1 MKRLDL
7 YVGRSVLAATLLTWL
22 IVAVLDSLFVMLGQL
37 GDIGRGNYA
46 FPDALAYV
54 LLSLPTHAYQAFPMA
69 ALIGTVLG
77 LGNLAA
83 QAELTAFRLA
93 GCSVRRLG
101 LAVMQVGLLMVGA
114 VTLMGELLAPPAQQV
129 AQKLRSQAMYDD
141 VSVQRDAGFWVR
153 DGRRFIQVK
162 QSMADGSLAG
172 VVVYQLAEGAR
183 LASATAARHAVPMDE
198 HWQLQDVRSSRFL
211 AGRIELTE
219 SAEQTW
225 PTLMDERLAQLLTR
239 DVGTLSLP
247 ELSEYIDYLQRNGS
261 PALLYALGYWKR
273 LAAPLSALAMLLLAV
288 SLVLGPLGRPTLGQR
303 LLVAVLAG
311 LAFKLLSEVIA
322 HAGLVYGL
330 PPVVSAFLPA
340 ILVLV
345 VSAGLAWQ
353 THPSLRA

>member
-7 YVGRSVLAATLLTWL
+7 YVGQSVLTATLLAWL
-22 IVAVLDSLFVMLGQL
+22 IVAVLDSLFAMLGEI

-54 LLSLPTHAYQAFPMA
+54 LFSLPTHAYQAFPMA

-101 LAVMQVGLLMVGA
+101 LAVMQTGLLMIGGVM
-114 VTLMGELLAPPAQQV
+114 LMGELLAPPALQV
-129 AQKLRSQAMYDD
+129 AQQLRSQAIYDD

-162 QSMADGSLAG
+162 QSMADGSLTG
-172 VVVYQLAEGAR
+172 VVVYQLTEEAQ
-183 LASATAARHAVPMDE
+183 LAVATAAQYAVPTGQ
-198 HWQLQDVRSSRFL
+198 HWQLKGVSSSRFTD
-211 AGRIELTE
+211 GKIDVTQSE
-219 SAEQTW
+219 EQVW
-225 PTLMDERLAQLLTR
+225 PTLMDTRLAQLLTR
-239 DVGTLSLP
+239 DAGTLSLP
-247 ELSEYIDYLQRNGS
+247 ELGEYIDYLQRNGS
-261 PALLYALGYWKR
+261 PVSLYALGYWQR
-273 LAAPLSALAMLLLAV
+273 LAAPLSAFAMLLLAV
-288 SLVLGPLGRPTLGQR
+288 SLVLGPLGRRTLGQR

-311 LAFKLLSEVIA
+311 LAFKLLSDVIA

-330 PPVVSAFLPA
+330 PPAVSAFLPA
-340 ILVLV
+340 ILVLTV
-345 VSAGLAWQ
+345 TAVFSRR
-353 THPSLRA
+353 T

>member
-7 YVGRSVLAATLLTWL
+7 YIGRSVLAATLLAWL
-22 IVAVLDSLFVMLGQL
+22 IVAALDSLFVMLGQL

-54 LLSLPTHAYQAFPMA
+54 LLSLPAHACQAFPMA

-93 GCSVRRLG
+93 GCSLRRLG
-101 LAVMQVGLLMVGA
+101 LAVMQVGLLMVCM
-114 VTLMGELLAPPAQQV
+114 VTLMSELLAPPARQV
-129 AQKLRSQAMYDD
+129 AQQLRSQAIYDD

-172 VVVYQLAEGAR
+172 VVVYQLAEEAQ
-183 LASATAARHAVPMDE
+183 LTSATAAQLAVPMDD
-198 HWQLQDVRSSRFL
+198 HWQLKGVSSSRFL
-211 AGRIELTE
+211 AERIEVAA

-225 PTLMDERLAQLLTR
+225 RELMDARLAQLLTR

-247 ELSEYIDYLQRNGS
+247 ELGEYIDYLQRNGS
-261 PALLYALGYWKR
+261 PVLLYTLGYWQR

-288 SLVLGPLGRPTLGQR
+288 SLVLGPLGKRTLGQR

-311 LAFKLLSEVIA
+311 LAFKLLSEVVA

-330 PPVVSAFLPA
+330 PPAVSAFLPA
-340 ILVLV
+340 ILVLA
-345 VSAGLAWQ
+345 VSAGLSW
-353 THPSLRA
+353 RA